1 MQGKSWLCV
10 RVYSTTDELA
20 IQITKELTVSA
31 YVILIRNSITNQ
43 SELDTYAALAIK
55 ARGAEPPTPLAYYG
69 EAIALEGPE
78 LNGVVILKFKD
89 MDAAKSWYQSPA
101 YQEAKA
107 HRLLGADCRV
117 ILTAGV

>member
-1 MQGKSWLCV
+1 M
-10 RVYSTTDELA
+10 T
-20 IQITKELTVSA
+20 A

-43 SELDTYAALAIK
+43 SELDIYAAMAIK

-69 EAIALEGPE
+69 EAVALEGTE

-89 MDAAKSWYQSPA
+89 MDAARNWYHSPA

-107 HRLLGADCRV
+107 HRLKGADCRV
-117 ILTAGV
+117 ILAAGV